1 MSLLRETTMEG
12 NPSKREGYA
21 HFPISLTIEL
31 DLLINQV
38 RISAK
43 F

>member
-1 MSLLRETTMEG
+1 MSLLRETTMDG
-12 NPSKREGYA
+12 NPSQRVGYA

-31 DLLINQV
+31 DLLITQV
-38 RISAK
+38 RIFAK